1 MLAVNKHLINFFF
14 FDYNDVRAVEVFK
27 STAGCIFKSE
37 TTKIK
42 LSKNVKKLFLSKS
55 SFA

>member
-1 MLAVNKHLINFFF
+1 MLAGNKHLINFFF